1 MNQKNAIKPIEGSQK
16 IFKIFK
22 KQLVTGTS
30 KKNKSGKTYK
40 LIEDLD
46 STKINYQKILDS
58 IPSQPGIIIL
68 TGYSNNFQI
77 TLEIIK
83 SKESIK
89 STFSRPENFNRFQ
102 KLLDYLKNQP
112 FNHIQIQLAQA
123 S

>member
-1 MNQKNAIKPIEGSQK
+1 MTQQKAIKPIEGTEK

-22 KQLVTGTS
+22 KQLVTGIS

-40 LIEDLD
+40 LIEDHD
-46 STKINYQKILDS
+46 SIKINYQKILDS

-68 TGYSNNFQI
+68 SGCSNDFQI

-83 SKESIK
+83 SNDNIK
-89 STFSRPENFNRFQ
+89 STFSRPENFNRFNR
-102 KLLDYLKNQP
+102 LLSHLKNQP
-112 FNHIQIQLAQA
+112 FKHLQIQLAQA

>member
-1 MNQKNAIKPIEGSQK
+1 MTQQKAIKPIEGTQK

-22 KQLVTGTS
+22 KQIITGTS
-30 KKNKSGKTYK
+30 TKNKSGKSYK
-40 LIEDLD
+40 LIEDID
-46 STKINYQKILDS
+46 STKINYQKIIDS

-68 TGYSNNFQI
+68 TGYSNNFHI

-83 SKESIK
+83 SNESIK

-102 KLLDYLKNQP
+102 NLLNYLKTKP
-112 FNHIQIQLAQA
+112 INHIQIQLAKE